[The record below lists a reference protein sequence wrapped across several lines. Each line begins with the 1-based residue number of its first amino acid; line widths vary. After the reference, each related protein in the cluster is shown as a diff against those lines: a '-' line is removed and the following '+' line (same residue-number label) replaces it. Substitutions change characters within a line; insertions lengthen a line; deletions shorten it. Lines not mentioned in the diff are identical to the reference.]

1 MAVDTAKLEAFMG
14 KAVVDLGA
22 AISVPLYILGERLGL
37 YRAMQ
42 GAGPMTSAQIAAKAQ
57 TDERIT
63 REWLMNQAAGGYINY
78 NAASSTFTLPDEQ
91 AMALA
96 DENSPVFLHGAY
108 DIIQSM

>member
-42 GAGPMTSAQIAAKAQ
+42 GMG
-57 TDERIT
+57 R
-63 REWLMNQAAGGYINY
+63 
-78 NAASSTFTLPDEQ
+78 
-91 AMALA
+91 
-96 DENSPVFLHGAY
+96 
-108 DIIQSM
+108 